1 MKGFP
6 VPEEECLVFGAST
19 RQMGDVTIVDVRGR
33 FTLSEGE
40 ALHDLLLDLFRQ
52 GRKRVLLNFRGVSY
66 LDSSG
71 VGQLVRALYSAR
83 KNGADL
89 RAVELS
95 SRAGEILR
103 LTNLHRVFSDFT
115 DETSAIQSF
124 SGQESNS

>member
-1 MKGFP
+1 MTGFP
-6 VPEEECLVFGAST
+6 VPEEECLRFGAST

-95 SRAGEILR
+95 VRAGEILR
-103 LTNLHRVFSDFT
+103 LTNLHRVFSDFK
-115 DETSAIQSF
+115 DESSAIQSF
-124 SGQESNS
+124 